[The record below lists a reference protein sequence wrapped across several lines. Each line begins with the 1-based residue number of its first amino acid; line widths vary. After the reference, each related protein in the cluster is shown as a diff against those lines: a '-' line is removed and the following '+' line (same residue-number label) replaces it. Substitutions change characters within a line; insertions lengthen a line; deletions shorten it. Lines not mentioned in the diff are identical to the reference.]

1 MDDRRD
7 YTALEIMTYAIDYG
21 LGWKNKDKLISKE
34 TIDNKLEVNEQDT
47 YNDTIESLK
56 ELCQEYGI
64 GFEQCKNGDVK
75 FTYELSEDRIYEIYK
90 KIKNRFSKYFIIDT
104 SMLCYF

>member
-1 MDDRRD
+1 MDNRRD

-21 LGWKNKDKLISKE
+21 LGWKNKDKFISKE
-34 TIDNKLEVNEQDT
+34 TIDYKLEDNEQDT

-56 ELCQEYGI
+56 ELCKEYGI

-75 FTYELSEDRIYEIYK
+75 FTYELSQDRIYEIYK
-90 KIKNRFSKYFIIDT
+90 KIKNRFSEYFRINK